1 MCWASSPG
9 SSKFAKFVSL
19 YLNSSKFMGRH
30 FSILLVVV
38 ILIFASCEDKE
49 KSRNNNVDSPPNTAL
64 SKDDTIQEIEKEDT
78 ATTEKEDD
86 LTSFRDGP
94 MLEQEELIPF
104 LTKYGEENPETKV
117 RIKTRF
123 GDIDVVLYKDT
134 PLHRAN
140 FIFLAKQGYFDDTFF
155 HRVAKG
161 FVIQGGNSDNIST
174 SKKRNNIGSFLI
186 PSEFDAGHRH
196 TRGAFSAAKYAEQNV
211 SKASSPFE
219 FFIVQSD
226 RGAHHLDNYH
236 TVFGR
241 VVNGMDVVDEIA
253 QQEVGE
259 GEWPLLNIH
268 IDVEVL
274 E

>member
-9 SSKFAKFVSL
+9 SSNFAKFVIL
-19 YLNSSKFMGRH
+19 YLNSLKSMGRY
-30 FSILLVVV
+30 FSILLVAVV
-38 ILIFASCEDKE
+38 LIFASCEDKE
-49 KSRNNNVDSPPNTAL
+49 KSNNNVESPSNTAL
-64 SKDDTIQEIEKEDT
+64 TKEDSISENKEQDT
-78 ATTEKEDD
+78 AAAKNEEIGS
-86 LTSFRDGP
+86 LQGIP

-104 LTKYGEENPETKV
+104 LTKYGKENPETKV
-117 RIKTRF
+117 KIKTRF
-123 GDIDVVLYKDT
+123 GDIDVVLYRDT

-140 FIFLAKQGYFDDTFF
+140 FIFLAKQGYFDETFF

-161 FVIQGGNSDNIST
+161 FVIQGGNSDNLST
-174 SKKRNNIGSFLI
+174 SKKRTNIGSFLI
-186 PSEFDAGHRH
+186 PSEFEAGHRH

-211 SKASSPFE
+211 SKASSPYE

-226 RGAHHLDNYH
+226 RGAHHLDNDH

-241 VVNGMDVVDEIA
+241 VVSGMDVVDEIA
-253 QQEVGE
+253 EQEVGE
-259 GEWPLLNIH
+259 GEWPLINIY